1 MSTRSSQERNVR
13 NCLTDEGGPLGCAK
27 KKEVLTSCCTR
38 DEGRSLEA
46 ALQGEASN
54 CHKLLRHNG
63 HGGER
68 CG

>member
-1 MSTRSSQERNVR
+1 MRNR
-13 NCLTDEGGPLGCAK
+13 LTDEGRPLGCAK
-27 KKEVLTSCCTR
+27 KKCKLHAVREMR
-38 DEGRSLEA
+38 EGPLEA

-68 CG
+68 CGQKRG